1 MPEYKQGKFKI
12 KNRNKY
18 KGNPNNIV
26 YRSGWE
32 LKFMKFCDMNEN
44 IIRWSSEEIVIPYKS
59 PIDGRWHRY
68 FTDFYVRVRTKTNE
82 IEEWVVEVKP
92 KQQTKPPSVQKRKT
106 KKYINEVM
114 RWGINEA
121 KWEAADEYC
130 KRKGMKFIILTEK
143 ELNINP

>member
-121 KWEAADEYC
+121 KWEAADAYC